1 MIIDF
6 TENQEIISTITAKLL
21 SGRPI
26 SHVTIFASG
35 LLTGFLTYFTA
46 IRYVPHCYQK
56 FRIVRN
62 RMHVSHNSVKM
73 VGRIIRQTA
82 PPHLLFII
90 ADKTLSN
97 YLLRRFSSKYRT
109 TLLENPEHLT
119 KLLTTQKPDIII
131 IDETVNGIYGDEIC
145 SQIKS
150 MEGLADVPVILL
162 INSLNIE
169 NYRAHTACGADRLE
183 LRTTNINKLK
193 ADIRTLID
201 KHIACCES
209 PTNQFNKETDA
220 SSMEDEE
227 TDNEE
232 FLMKVNRL
240 IEKNFSTEKYTIA
253 QLSKDIGMSKTRFSN
268 KIKEITKM
276 PPSTYILAFKMD
288 KARELLLRQE
298 YSITEIAT
306 FLGFCDAKYFTK
318 KFKECNNHTP
328 SDYVKKE
335 VHPYPP
341 RQRDYRSE

>member
-1 MIIDF
+1 MITDF

-26 SHVTIFASG
+26 SQMTIFASG
-35 LLTGFLTYFTA
+35 ILTGFLTYLTA
-46 IRYVPHCYQK
+46 IRYRPHYYEKC
-56 FRIVRN
+56 RIIRN
-62 RMHVSHNSVKM
+62 RMHALSFKSYSSVRM
-73 VGRIIRQTA
+73 IRQA
-82 PPHLLFII
+82 VPPHILFII
-90 ADKTLSN
+90 ADKTLSS
-97 YLLRRFSSKYRT
+97 YLLRTFSSKYRT
-109 TLLENPEHLT
+109 TLLENPEGLT
-119 KLLTTQKPDIII
+119 NLPATQKPDTII
-131 IDETVNGIYGDEIC
+131 IDETVNGIYGDELC
-145 SQIKS
+145 SRIKS
-150 MEGLADVPVILL
+150 MEGLADIPVILL

-201 KHIACCES
+201 KHLSSCES
-209 PTNQFNKETDA
+209 PTNQLDKEAGA
-220 SSMEDEE
+220 SNTEDEE

-268 KIKEITKM
+268 KIKEITRM
-276 PPSTYILAFKMD
+276 PPSTYILSLKME

-306 FLGFCDAKYFTK
+306 YLGFCDAKYFTK
-318 KFKECNNHTP
+318 IFKECNNHTP

-335 VHPYPP
+335 VRPSPP

>member
-6 TENQEIISTITAKLL
+6 TQM
-21 SGRPI
+21 
-26 SHVTIFASG
+26 TIFASG
-35 LLTGFLTYFTA
+35 LLTGFLTYLTA
-46 IRYVPHCYQK
+46 IRYGPHYYKK
-56 FRIVRN
+56 FRIAKN
-62 RMHVSHNSVKM
+62 RMHVSHNSVRRM
-73 VGRIIRQTA
+73 GRMIRQSV
-82 PPHLLFII
+82 PPHLLFVI
-90 ADKTLSN
+90 ADKTLSS
-97 YLLRRFSSKYRT
+97 YLLRTFSSKYRT
-109 TLLENPEHLT
+109 TLLENLEHLT
-119 KLLTTQKPDIII
+119 SLLATQKPDTII
-131 IDETVNGIYGDEIC
+131 IDETVNGIHGDEIC

-169 NYRAHTACGADRLE
+169 NYRAHTTCGADRLE

-193 ADIRTLID
+193 ADIHTLIN
-201 KHIACCES
+201 KHLACCES
-209 PTNQFNKETDA
+209 PTNQPDKGTDA

-240 IEKNFSTEKYTIA
+240 IEKNFSTEKYTID

-276 PPSTYILAFKMD
+276 PPSTYILSFKMD
-288 KARELLLRQE
+288 KARELLLSRK
-298 YSITEIAT
+298 YSITEIST
-306 FLGFCDAKYFTK
+306 FLGFCDAKYFTRI
-318 KFKECNNHTP
+318 FKECNNHTP

-335 VHPYPP
+335 VHPSPP

>member
-6 TENQEIISTITAKLL
+6 TQM
-21 SGRPI
+21 
-26 SHVTIFASG
+26 TIFASG
-35 LLTGFLTYFTA
+35 ILTGLLTYLTA
-46 IRYVPHCYQK
+46 IRYGPQYYQK

-62 RMHVSHNSVKM
+62 RMHVNHNSV
-73 VGRIIRQTA
+73 GRMGRMIRQSV

-90 ADKTLSN
+90 ADKTLSS

-109 TLLENPEHLT
+109 ALLENPEYLT
-119 KLLTTQKPDIII
+119 NLLVTQKPDTII

-162 INSLNIE
+162 IHSLNIE

-201 KHIACCES
+201 KHLASCEN
-209 PTNQFNKETDA
+209 PTNQPDKEPDTT
-220 SSMEDEE
+220 SMDEEE

-232 FLMKVNRL
+232 FLTKVNRL

-276 PPSTYILAFKMD
+276 PPSTYILALKME
-288 KARELLLRQE
+288 KARELLLSRE

-335 VHPYPP
+335 VHPSPP